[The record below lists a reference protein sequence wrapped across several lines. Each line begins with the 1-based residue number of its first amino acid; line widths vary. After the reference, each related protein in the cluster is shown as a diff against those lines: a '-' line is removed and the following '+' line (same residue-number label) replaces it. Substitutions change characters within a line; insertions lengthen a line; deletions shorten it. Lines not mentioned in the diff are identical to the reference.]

1 MKDNLIATVEVIIQ
15 APVSKVWNG
24 LTDPTIIKQ
33 YFFGTEVVTDWKKG
47 SPIIWK
53 GVWKDKPYEDKG
65 EILQIVPNEILEASY
80 WSSMSGLPDT
90 PENYNSVKYVLEDL
104 GGKTKLTISQDNNP
118 TEEVK
123 THSENNWKMVLEGLK
138 KIMEE

>member
-1 MKDNLIATVEVIIQ
+1 MKDNFIATVEVIIL
-15 APVSKVWNG
+15 APVSKVWKG
-24 LTDPTIIKQ
+24 LTDPAIIKQ

-53 GVWKDKPYEDKG
+53 GVWQDQHYEDKG
-65 EILQIVPNEILEASY
+65 NILQIISNKVLKFTY
-80 WSSMSGLPDT
+80 WSSMSGLPDLS
-90 PENYNSVKYVLEDL
+90 ENYKTVMYVLEDV
-104 GGKTKLTISQDNNP
+104 GGKTKLIISQDNNP
-118 TEEVK
+118 TEEIK